1 MTKYTIEE
9 ARHIV
14 MNCAKDYQKLLENKE
29 FIIAYRDRD
38 DNKIK
43 YIELVFLAKNYQHL
57 TGINIIDQNGN
68 ILEHQ
73 SENFYR
79 K

>member
-29 FIIAYRDRD
+29 FIIAYRDQ
-38 DNKIK
+38 
-43 YIELVFLAKNYQHL
+43 L
-57 TGINIIDQNGN
+57 
-68 ILEHQ
+68 
-73 SENFYR
+73 
-79 K
+79 